1 MDDSIPSEVKESI
14 DTLDESI
21 RNKMLLVTDE
31 QVHDQLHKI
40 IMEEMDKP
48 VQVVFRDSQCQ
59 DCGAEGDERI
69 LDNYCHMEMMMIHPK
84 SAAYFHPEP
93 QVRNM

>member
-40 IMEEMDKP
+40 ILI
-48 VQVVFRDSQCQ
+48 SQSR
-59 DCGAEGDERI
+59 ET
-69 LDNYCHMEMMMIHPK
+69 Y
-84 SAAYFHPEP
+84 S
-93 QVRNM
+93 